1 MTFRLSNP
9 LLIVLAALCAFFCLV
24 LAPDIVRAQPVTTPA
39 APAIDSLTPFNGAS
53 TVAWSAPADDGGGA
67 ITAYDLR
74 SIRRDA
80 PDKADANWT
89 VRDSVWTSG
98 ELSYTI
104 TGLDTSARHHVQIRA
119 VNSAGDGP
127 WSATAATV
135 SVPAPPPR

>member
-9 LLIVLAALCAFFCLV
+9 LLIALAALCAFFCLV

-135 SVPAPPPR
+135 SVPGPPR